1 MARKGFSTVD
11 QVRGL
16 LAVPTGADQAAHER
30 GGYVTA
36 MQRANAGLYDPLV
49 TRPSRPIPGVAL
61 RRS

>member
-11 QVRGL
+11 QMRGL

-36 MQRANAGLYDPLV
+36 MQRANAGLYDPW
-49 TRPSRPIPGVAL
+49 
-61 RRS
+61 